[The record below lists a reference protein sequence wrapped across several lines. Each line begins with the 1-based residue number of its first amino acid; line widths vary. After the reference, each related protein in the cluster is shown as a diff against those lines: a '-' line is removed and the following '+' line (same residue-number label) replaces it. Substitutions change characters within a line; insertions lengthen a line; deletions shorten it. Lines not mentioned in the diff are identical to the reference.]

1 MVSGEE
7 SNHLVYYRKRLR
19 LTQFQVA
26 RLLGWK
32 NTKGLS
38 RIESG
43 QVIPTLVTA
52 FRLSSI
58 YRVPVEF
65 LFKDRYEVLRSEIR
79 AREQRIASFAQQTL
93 PISFADASSVPAL
106 TR

>member
-1 MVSGEE
+1 MVSDEQ

-43 QVIPTLVTA
+43 QVFPTLVTA
-52 FRLSSI
+52 LRLGSI

-65 LFKDRYEVLRSEIR
+65 LFKGRYELLRSEIR
-79 AREQRIASFAQQTL
+79 AREQKIAGFAQQTL
-93 PISFADASSVPAL
+93 PLAFAGQPS
-106 TR
+106 